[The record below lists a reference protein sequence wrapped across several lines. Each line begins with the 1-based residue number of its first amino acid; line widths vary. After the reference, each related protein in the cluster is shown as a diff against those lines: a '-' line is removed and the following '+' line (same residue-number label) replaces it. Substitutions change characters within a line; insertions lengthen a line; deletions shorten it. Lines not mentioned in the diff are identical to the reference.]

1 MMKWLPTS
9 IGRSA
14 AAAGLA
20 ALIHL
25 GAGLDA
31 RPAMAAEKITMGI
44 IGTGSAQQWALW
56 IAEKKGF
63 FAENNVQV
71 DIVVTPAASAVM
83 QQVIAGAIDIGT
95 AGLTSPMRAID
106 QGIQVAVLGIETQ
119 APPYSLWSKPALEK
133 ISDLRGKTI
142 VVGGAKDIT
151 RTFLERMVVP
161 AGVPKDQYDLTYA
174 GSASAR
180 FAALSS
186 GAVDAALLN
195 PPFSFKAQAAGFRNL
210 GNLTDTV
217 QMPFTGYV
225 VAKSWAKA
233 HKPLLAGFMASVSK
247 GASWFYDDA
256 NRDEAIEIL
265 RTVSKAD
272 RADVA
277 ATYDLYRKLEV
288 FPVNNSLTGSSLG
301 KIVEVLKD
309 LGELD
314 GAPELKRFI
323 DTEIAAIVK

>member
-1 MMKWLPTS
+1 MMNWLPTS
-9 IGRSA
+9 IGRFA

-20 ALIHL
+20 GLIHL

-31 RPAMAAEKITMGI
+31 RPAAAAEKITMGV

-119 APPYSLWSKPALEK
+119 APPYSLWSKPAVEK

-195 PPFSFKAQAAGFRNL
+195 PPFSYKAQVAGFRNL
-210 GNLTDTV
+210 GNLT
-217 QMPFTGYV
+217 
-225 VAKSWAKA
+225 
-233 HKPLLAGFMASVSK
+233 
-247 GASWFYDDA
+247 
-256 NRDEAIEIL
+256 
-265 RTVSKAD
+265 
-272 RADVA
+272 
-277 ATYDLYRKLEV
+277 
-288 FPVNNSLTGSSLG
+288 
-301 KIVEVLKD
+301 
-309 LGELD
+309 
-314 GAPELKRFI
+314 
-323 DTEIAAIVK
+323 